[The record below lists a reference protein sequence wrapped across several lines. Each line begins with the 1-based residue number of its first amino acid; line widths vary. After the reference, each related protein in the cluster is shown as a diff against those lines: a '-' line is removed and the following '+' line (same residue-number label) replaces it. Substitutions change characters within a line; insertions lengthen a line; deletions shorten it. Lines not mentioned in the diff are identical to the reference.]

1 MKGLLLKH
9 AQLTATELSDVGTTK
24 VHALGSLYDT
34 WDGTIGRQVWRY
46 IFNDEASTAFAAG
59 TVLKWD
65 VGTSPK
71 LGDAIV
77 APVNTPRNGLCGVA
91 QHAIAAGSYGWVLVQ
106 GQGLV
111 LAGTETI
118 DLDMGVY
125 VSSAVVGC
133 GANATQ
139 KVTAERTSANQS
151 EEGLAGPFAWASADA
166 ASTAT
171 ALCLIDIPL

>member
-9 AQLTATELSDVGTTK
+9 AQLTASELSDVGTTK
-24 VHALGSLYDT
+24 VHALGSMYET
-34 WDGTIGRQVWRY
+34 WNGTNGRQVWRY
-46 IFNDEASTAFAAG
+46 IYNDEASTAFAAG
-59 TVLKWD
+59 TVLGWD
-65 VGTSPK
+65 TATSPK

-77 APVNTPRNGLCGVA
+77 APVDTPRNGLCGVA
-91 QHAIAAGSYGWVLVQ
+91 QHAIAAGSYGWVLAQ

-125 VSSAVVGC
+125 VSKAVVGG
-133 GANATQ
+133 GAAATQ
-139 KVTAERTSANQS
+139 MVTADNTTQS
-151 EEGLAGPFAWASADA
+151 EAGLAGPFAWASADA